1 MHLGRF
7 NYVTWIAR
15 NYFES
20 NSLLETLDQ
29 AIAQLQA
36 YISTP
41 TAESSKAFR
50 SKVDFLLEACAKTPT
65 GYNAASFKHIIADT
79 GGEKYFGSGLELSLR
94 EIIEKL
100 SMTPADM
107 LGSLQKFRKS
117 FAAYITSITTI
128 SDELSEL
135 GVEYEELESDQFEF
149 GAMFPKELIGK
160 SIIDIQGELEHLD
173 RLFKT
178 LNELMG
184 NGSTSPIVRNISSSW
199 WQFFIELSYE
209 QVAAITFSIE
219 RIVALYKSNL
229 EIQKLK
235 RDAEKNELG
244 ADLATLIEQKIDAKL
259 RSGMVEI
266 AEKVRLQFQKNADNA
281 RCNELEIQL
290 RMELAHIAKR
300 INQGAAY
307 EIRAGIPNKPK
318 KLAEEEKDDQKAIL
332 KHDEAM
338 QEFERKNTIAQEVNS
353 VGLRLADAIEEI
365 SGETQLLT
373 DYAKL
378 TEGLKDKPTDAKAK
392 K

>member
-7 NYVTWIAR
+7 HYVTWLAR
-15 NYFES
+15 DYFES
-20 NSLLETLDQ
+20 NTLLATLDQ
-29 AIAQLQA
+29 AAAQLQA
-36 YISTP
+36 YISAP

-50 SKVDFLLEACAKTPT
+50 SKVDLLLEACAKMPS

-79 GGEKYFGSGLELSLR
+79 EGEKYFGSGLERSLR
-94 EIIEKL
+94 EIIEKQ

-107 LGSLQKFRKS
+107 LVSLQKFRKS
-117 FAAYITSITTI
+117 FGAYVTAITTI
-128 SDELSEL
+128 SEELGGL

-160 SIIDIQGELEHLD
+160 SIIDIQGELDHLD

-178 LNELMG
+178 LNEIMG

-199 WQFFIELSYE
+199 WQFFIELNYE
-209 QVAAITFSIE
+209 QIAAITFSIE

-244 ADLATLIEQKIDAKL
+244 ADIATLIEQKIDAKL
-259 RSGMVEI
+259 KSGMMEI
-266 AEKVRLQFQKNADNA
+266 AENVREKFQKNEDNA

-318 KLAEEEKDDQKAIL
+318 KLAEEEKEDPKAML
-332 KHDEAM
+332 KYEEAM
-338 QEFERKNTIAQEVNS
+338 HEFEEKNNIAQEIN
-353 VGLRLADAIEEI
+353 
-365 SGETQLLT
+365 
-373 DYAKL
+373 
-378 TEGLKDKPTDAKAK
+378 
-392 K
+392 